1 MQEQTQNTGNAHK
14 VINVNHRSSKEQR
27 RPRITLGRIEDKK
40 SGKVIVPGVK
50 VVGKIASTHPLYG
63 HLKKVVVAKI
73 PAEGG
78 YFLKSMKLKTALQK
92 GYYKVNATDAKTKAS
107 IEKALEPFQ
116 NTNA

>member
-1 MQEQTQNTGNAHK
+1 MKTTEQAYK
-14 VINVNHRSSKEQR
+14 SSKKLR
-27 RPRITLGRIEDKK
+27 NSKK
-40 SGKVIVPGVK
+40 LNTSATV
-50 VVGKIASTHPLYG
+50 HPLHG

-78 YFLKSMKLKTALQK
+78 YFLKRMKLKTALQK
-92 GYYKVNATDAKTKAS
+92 GYYKVNATDDKSKAV

>member
-1 MQEQTQNTGNAHK
+1 MQTTEQNYN
-14 VINVNHRSSKEQR
+14 SSKR
-27 RPRITLGRIEDKK
+27 LRNSKK
-40 SGKVIVPGVK
+40 LNTVSSP
-50 VVGKIASTHPLYG
+50 HPLHG

-78 YFLKSMKLKTALQK
+78 YFLKRMKLKTALQK
-92 GYYKVNATDAKTKAS
+92 GYYKVNATDPKTKAS